1 MKRHPFEP
9 IIKMSK
15 SAFTIAENR
24 KIGIF
29 RTQSIPQPKNS
40 KLLNSQILG
49 SGNMTVEL
57 SGLK

>member
-1 MKRHPFEP
+1 MKRHPFEL

-29 RTQSIPQPKNS
+29 RTQSIPQPKFKIAGFIRFWEENI
-40 KLLNSQILG
+40 KQEILWG
-49 SGNMTVEL
+49 FF
-57 SGLK
+57 